1 MGDHLIR
8 EGQVDAL
15 VDVQVAPFDMFGVE
29 YKEFVQFIFKLLS
42 VAECNARRP
51 NPRHDIECAD
61 AVLVRLRE
69 WAADKPSSSSQNPI
83 EKALEGLGAGDRA
96 LGPSDMRNPRVGKR
110 VNLIYL
116 LL

>member
-15 VDVQVAPFDMFGVE
+15 VDVQVTPFDMFGVE

-42 VAECNARRP
+42 VAKCNSRRS

-61 AVLVRLRE
+61 AVDFNLVDEGRPEWIVCGGLDQAKCLRRG
-69 WAADKPSSSSQNPI
+69 
-83 EKALEGLGAGDRA
+83 LE
-96 LGPSDMRNPRVGKR
+96 
-110 VNLIYL
+110 
-116 LL
+116 